1 MQNNINEA
9 ILEEI
14 DKDSNISLSRKKF
27 LRWLLN
33 FELDNSNKEQIQYKR
48 EIQYKA
54 EETIKNA

>member
-9 ILEEI
+9 IFEEI
-14 DKDSNISLSRKKF
+14 ENDHAIPAKRKKF

-33 FELDNSNKEQIQYKR
+33 FEQENSNKEQYQYKR

-54 EETIKNA
+54 EEALKNA